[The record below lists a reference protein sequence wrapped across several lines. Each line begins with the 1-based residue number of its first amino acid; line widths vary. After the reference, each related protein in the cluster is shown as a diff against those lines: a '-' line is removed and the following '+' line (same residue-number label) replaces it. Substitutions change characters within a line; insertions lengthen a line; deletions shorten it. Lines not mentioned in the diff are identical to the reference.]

1 MLSQAGPQHA
11 RRGCLF
17 CADAA
22 QKQDR
27 SAPDSMATAHSAG
40 MTAPAMA
47 ETTSCRI
54 LQTPQSPVIA
64 PPDHQ
69 PRACITC
76 TAAPLLVVEVPPGAP
91 PNHPSFVQPSNSSIQ
106 HQLGSGIRIKAP
118 VGAGVAEGE
127 VATHAAV
134 MWPEGGRFGT
144 RLHDVA
150 PQEHVIQLLHVLRDH
165 LEPHSGQVRGLGTF
179 RSLPQRPTEN
189 HIDGPAEVGVGSL
202 AASTGDT
209 RIHVD
214 LLQGTWGG
222 AVRASAV
229 HAEVSQRQGQQGLV
243 PGTVGG
249 NFAGFFV
256 PALSLPSSL
265 LDAAVQALHKCDSA
279 RLWTGCHQ

>member
-1 MLSQAGPQHA
+1 
-11 RRGCLF
+11 
-17 CADAA
+17 
-22 QKQDR
+22 
-27 SAPDSMATAHSAG
+27 

-54 LQTPQSPVIA
+54 LNTPQSLATTPSNDQA
-64 PPDHQ
+64 Q
-69 PRACITC
+69 ACITC
-76 TAAPLLVVEVPPGAP
+76 TAAPLLVAEVPPGAP
-91 PNHPSFVQPSNSSIQ
+91 PNHPSFVQPSNSSI
-106 HQLGSGIRIKAP
+106 HHRLGSGIRISAP
-118 VGAGVAEGE
+118 VGSGAVQSE

-150 PQEHVIQLLHVLRDH
+150 PQEHVLQLLQVLRDH
-165 LEPHSGQVRGLGTF
+165 LEPHSVQVRGLGSF
-179 RSLPQRPTEN
+179 RSLPQGPSANEL
-189 HIDGPAEVGVGSL
+189 HAPVDGGADSVS
-202 AASTGDT
+202 ASAGDS

-249 NFAGFFV
+249 QFAGFYV

-265 LDAAVQALHKCDSA
+265 LHAAVQALHKCDSA